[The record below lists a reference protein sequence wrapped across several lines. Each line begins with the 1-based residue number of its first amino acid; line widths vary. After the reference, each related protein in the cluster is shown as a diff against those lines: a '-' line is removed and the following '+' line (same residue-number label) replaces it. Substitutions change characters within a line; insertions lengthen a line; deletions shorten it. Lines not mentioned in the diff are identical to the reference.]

1 MRAEAGSAPMGG
13 LELQL
18 THQAMAEVLLDA
30 KFWDKVFKLLKPA
43 TVVAIKKN
51 KGSNQ
56 DALIPSNGSGN
67 LSKTDNKKGYF
78 IRYIN
83 LKSPCARRI
92 ASRYGYTGKK
102 CLYRLT
108 AEARERGITELRV
121 KENEKAIVQVAVAE
135 SPLRESVC
143 YDGKP
148 VVKATKQPERSTEG
162 FGFVYFVR

>member
-1 MRAEAGSAPMGG
+1 
-13 LELQL
+13 
-18 THQAMAEVLLDA
+18 MAEVLLDA

-56 DALIPSNGSGN
+56 DALIPSNGGGN
-67 LSKTDNKKGYF
+67 FSTIDTKKGFF

-92 ASRYGYTGKK
+92 ASRYGYTGKE

-121 KENEKAIVQVAVAE
+121 NEIEKAIVQVEVAE
-135 SPLRESVC
+135 SHL
-143 YDGKP
+143 
-148 VVKATKQPERSTEG
+148 PE
-162 FGFVYFVR
+162 